1 MKALARVLEI
11 VRVAFRPQWAFSRG
25 ALAIGTAF
33 VALPELDAL
42 SSSTGLGLASR
53 VVVSSLL
60 LAAVST
66 IEALGTRSSPL
77 VVVLASAVAFA
88 AGGSVVVESGKPHS
102 FYWTLFLLPIF
113 AQARRSAPAPASWA
127 VTAAAPVVVAGIF
140 RSRGTPVEALAAPLA
155 IAVFFPLLY
164 LSVAIDTANRRRVRQ
179 ERLEWETRA
188 AADRAARAR
197 LSATREISHAVSAD
211 FAKALA
217 SASAVA
223 EALGR
228 GDPEA
233 HALLTQTRSAI
244 NDALHTVRETIW
256 ALDPDAAEWEVIEP
270 HLRRMVADLG
280 PDGSRLT
287 FAVEPGCL
295 VTSEE
300 RVRLA
305 RRLRGVLR
313 DSPGPVHARIEQGE
327 GGFRLRLKTPRD
339 AVAPW
344 LNTNG
349 GSPVGAKAL
358 EK

>member
-1 MKALARVLEI
+1 MVLRSSRCRSSTHCPPPPGSGWRRASWCPVSCSPRFRRSRHWALAR
-11 VRVAFRPQWAFSRG
+11 APW
-25 ALAIGTAF
+25 
-33 VALPELDAL
+33 
-42 SSSTGLGLASR
+42 SSC
-53 VVVSSLL
+53 
-60 LAAVST
+60 
-66 IEALGTRSSPL
+66 
-77 VVVLASAVAFA
+77 
-88 AGGSVVVESGKPHS
+88 
-102 FYWTLFLLPIF
+102 W
-113 AQARRSAPAPASWA
+113 
-127 VTAAAPVVVAGIF
+127 
-140 RSRGTPVEALAAPLA
+140 
-155 IAVFFPLLY
+155 
-164 LSVAIDTANRRRVRQ
+164 RRVRQ
-179 ERLEWETRA
+179 ERLERETRA